1 MTGPAEHIY
10 DGQIT
15 LWINQVLREIQRKR

>member
-15 LWINQVLREIQRKR
+15 LWTNQVLRKLLLKR